1 MEVLDT
7 NLHNLDHQAPHQ
19 IHQAVAL
26 VADAKMI
33 AALVVDIVVRDN
45 VTGAPEIHRQ
55 QHLLD
60 VAYQIAEVY
69 AKRTAEF
76 NVLTDVLVV
85 ILDVLADVKRAAIH
99 VVHHVVAVV
108 HLAAHLKVVEQII
121 THLHVTAMDVHLTV
135 QSYAQLFVKQVL
147 KVIVKVVANRVR
159 AQYHRQH
166 TYVNKKFLEPVMGS
180 KNFSPNDII
189 LNFTQYCGGDR

>member
-1 MEVLDT
+1 MVALDM
-7 NLHNLDHQAPHQ
+7 NLHNLGHQTPHQVHQA
-19 IHQAVAL
+19 AVL
-26 VADAKMI
+26 VVDAKMI
-33 AALVVDIVVRDN
+33 AALVVDVVVRDN

-60 VAYQIAEVY
+60 AVYQIAEAC
-69 AKRTAEF
+69 AKQTAEF

-85 ILDVLADVKRAAIH
+85 ILDVLADVKRVAMH
-99 VVHHVVAVV
+99 VVHHVVAAV

-121 THLHVTAMDVHLTV
+121 THLHVTVMGVHPTV

-147 KVIVKVVANRVR
+147 KAIAKVVANRVR